1 PSLVIVGEP
10 KDFSMTTLRPFG
22 PRVTFTAFARVL
34 TPLSI
39 RSRARESKTI
49 SFAIVVQ
56 PRIVRTEW
64 SVGSDGMRSV
74 LDHAEDVVL
83 AEDQELL
90 TLHLDLRSGV
100 LGEQDP
106 VTLLHVQGT
115 DGAVLE
121 DPAVAN
127 GDHLALERLLLGGLG
142 DDDATL
148 GLLLLLDPLHDDAVL
163 EWPDLHVFLLKFHSG
178 GWLAGL
184 EIGTPAVRVP
194 TAREI

>member
-1 PSLVIVGEP
+1 WAPMFSNLFSSSISLATVTPSLVIVGEP

-121 DPAVAN
+121 DPAVA
-127 GDHLALERLLLGGLG
+127 
-142 DDDATL
+142 
-148 GLLLLLDPLHDDAVL
+148 
-163 EWPDLHVFLLKFHSG
+163 K
-178 GWLAGL
+178 
-184 EIGTPAVRVP
+184 IGRASCRG
-194 TAREI
+194 